1 MTAEAPAQALTG
13 FRSESEMLQDFVS
26 AASSKFVAGAATW
39 ILVQEHEVTDRI
51 ADLMLARVDVP
62 ALEARLATWERP
74 LTLSEVRI
82 LRCLRLG
89 SGATPAA
96 VGRRVRIT
104 PERARQLLLGLERQ
118 GLVARTKAG
127 AFRRKGR
134 LQPAVRGVTTFELK
148 RQDWR
153 GALVQAR
160 AHQAFAD
167 RAYVVFDAIAS
178 AFSRNL
184 ARYEVLGI
192 GLLSFCAATRAIE
205 ERAPSRTSDLRDN
218 TLAILNSERV
228 LARLLGFTATRL
240 PQASLPSAAAG
251 SGHRVPPTILGP
263 GSRRLEHLLSA
274 AALPRVA
281 ACRSAR

>member
-1 MTAEAPAQALTG
+1 
-13 FRSESEMLQDFVS
+13 MLQDFVS
-26 AASSKFVAGAATW
+26 AASQKFVAGAATW
-39 ILVQEHEVTDRI
+39 ILVQEHSVTDRI
-51 ADLMLARVDVP
+51 ADLMLARIDVP
-62 ALEARLATWERP
+62 VLEARLATWERP

-82 LRCLRLG
+82 LRCLRLC

-96 VGRRVRIT
+96 VARRVRIT
-104 PERARQLLLGLERQ
+104 PDRARQLLLGLERQ

-127 AFRRKGR
+127 AFRRLGR

-178 AFSRNL
+178 AFARNL
-184 ARYEVLGI
+184 ASYEMLGI
-192 GLLSFCAATRAIE
+192 GLLSFCATTRSIE

-240 PQASLPSAAAG
+240 PQASLPGAAG
-251 SGHRVPPTILGP
+251 LIGDREPPKLVGP
-263 GSRRLEHLLSA
+263 GSKRLAHLLSA
-274 AALPRVA
+274 AARPAKPAR
-281 ACRSAR
+281 RSAR

>member
-1 MTAEAPAQALTG
+1 
-13 FRSESEMLQDFVS
+13 MLQDFVS
-26 AASSKFVAGAATW
+26 AASRKFVAGAATW

-51 ADLMLARVDVP
+51 ADLMLARIDVP

-118 GLVARTKAG
+118 GLVVRTKAG
-127 AFRRKGR
+127 AFRRRQR

-178 AFSRNL
+178 VFSRNL

-192 GLLSFCAATRAIE
+192 GLLSFCASTRSIE
-205 ERAPSRTSDLRDN
+205 ERAPSRISDLRDN

-228 LARLLGFTATRL
+228 LARLLGFTTTRL

-251 SGHRVPPTILGP
+251 SGHRVPPTIVGP

-274 AALPRVA
+274 AAQPRGPA
-281 ACRSAR
+281 RRSAR